1 MMLSET
7 SIREFLAEK
16 HPAYDFEIRNG
27 EYVLVSRHDF
37 IASNSSGQMF
47 SLINAWVRPR
57 RLGSVSDSK
66 GGYRYDDGD
75 LLAPDVTFISIERMP
90 DLPQVYALRILEQV
104 VVVQS
109 SSDRESAVR
118 AKLRL
123 FLEKGSTA
131 AIYIDPR
138 KRRFEIQ
145 RLSREPEISTSDDT
159 VRIEDV
165 RPGLRFDSVLASGS
179 REKPPRK
186 TRRIGAQRESHL
198 RHARSRRCERGTQ
211 GESRNGT
218 IITPRRK
225 APYDYALFLETR
237 YVLLAA
243 ISITGSSERS

>member
-75 LLAPDVTFISIERMP
+75 LLAPDVAFISIERMP

-165 RPGLRFDSVLASGS
+165 RPGFAFRLGPRQWIAGEAAAQDETHRRTTRIPSASCEEPALRKRYARRV
-179 REKPPRK
+179 EKWND
-186 TRRIGAQRESHL
+186 HY
-198 RHARSRRCERGTQ
+198 
-211 GESRNGT
+211 
-218 IITPRRK
+218 TP
-225 APYDYALFLETR
+225 
-237 YVLLAA
+237 
-243 ISITGSSERS
+243 